1 MIHNPLSRKWM
12 FQTKISNPWTIRYG
26 WMIMVII
33 FQIPDLK
40 MFSILRLWAKGRG
53 SPAEFFRC
61 FSTSTYPPPLFLHT
75 CSYLCTCECAL
86 TYLLSAHTHA
96 PLYDYVHTFLPD
108 CDHRPPVDPGQVSG
122 PGPLG
127 GAPLLT
133 HRGWQVVRNQQ
144 SKNNKISREIVVRN
158 QYLTNLWFFPGKLWW
173 CGQTP
178 ARNGVCILTGGFP
191 IQFFKG

>member
-12 FQTKISNPWTIRYG
+12 FQTKISNPWTI
-26 WMIMVII
+26 
-33 FQIPDLK
+33 K
-40 MFSILRLWAKGRG
+40 TLWLNDNGDHLSNTRPENVLH
-53 SPAEFFRC
+53 SPPLSEGEGLACRVLQVLFYLN
-61 FSTSTYPPPLFLHT
+61 TSTTSLPAHLL
-75 CSYLCTCECAL
+75 TCECAL

-133 HRGWQVVRNQQ
+133 HRGSQVVRNQQ